1 MEDELRR
8 EYDLKSLEVRRLG
21 AARKSFGGQLNL
33 DFTDTIRKN
42 KITGFF
48 LQLIQPIRYL
58 NQRHGSI
65 EFHTWKRD
73 VEEKLGQLPRDS
85 ERYLQ
90 EFKNIDFDKNY
101 ESALN
106 EAQVLLQSCRDNLI
120 NSKPAIM
127 KQQNSSVSSPTNE
140 IFIVHGHDEEMKQT
154 VARTL
159 EALKLQP
166 IILHEQSNQGATII
180 EKFEKNANVQ
190 FAIILLS
197 PDDMAYKKTES
208 SEKAKPRARQNV
220 IFEFGYFIGKLS
232 RAQVFVLKQ
241 DDKKDKLELPTDI
254 LGITYTPY
262 DSGDSWKLKL
272 VQALKATGYSVDANN
287 LPT

>member
-8 EYDLKSLEVRRLG
+8 EYDLKSLQVRRVG
-21 AARKSFGGQLNL
+21 AARKSFGRES
-33 DFTDTIRKN
+33 DWPYTDTIRRN
-42 KITGFF
+42 NIIAFF
-48 LQLIQPIRYL
+48 LKLIQPIANL
-58 NQRHGSI
+58 QCQRPGSI
-65 EFHTWKRD
+65 EFHEWKRD
-73 VEEKLGQLPRDS
+73 VEEKLEQLPDK
-85 ERYLQ
+85 RYLQ
-90 EFKNIDFDKNY
+90 EFKNIDFNNNY
-101 ESALN
+101 ESGLN

-120 NSKPAIM
+120 NSKPATM
-127 KQQNSSVSSPTNE
+127 EQQNSSVSPPTNE

-159 EALKLQP
+159 EALKLKP
-166 IILHEQSNQGATII
+166 IILHEQLNQGATII

-197 PDDMAYKKTES
+197 PDDIGHLKTEG